1 MHWGAVADR
10 GVAHRRSRAHPL
22 AHAASKVRSGTAQR
36 NWQRLITTGLGQA
49 IEALGTLA
57 SVGAK
62 VPTSRA
68 PSLAGARRACHY
80 NESIVLVI
88 SKLK

>member
-1 MHWGAVADR
+1 
-10 GVAHRRSRAHPL
+10 
-22 AHAASKVRSGTAQR
+22 
-36 NWQRLITTGLGQA
+36 LGQA
-49 IEALGTLA
+49 IEALGTPA